1 MGMEHVERHE
11 LTRVTETASGGNSST
26 ALNVPVRSDRS
37 KHPVFATAGS

>member
-26 ALNVPVRSDRS
+26 ALQCSGPE
-37 KHPVFATAGS
+37 